1 MLSKKAIKIICLV
14 LAVLMALSAVSVA
27 LYVLA
32 N

>member
-1 MLSKKAIKIICLV
+1 MLSKKAIKIICMV